1 MVVGLSLVLEGQPA
15 VRDVV
20 QILEP
25 LEVGH
30 SHTTGVDVH
39 VWDDQATVLSQ
50 NVVTSGS
57 DGAVSRLGNDLSLR
71 SEKKEKIVNTTGRAL
86 RWLIFEKS

>member
-39 VWDDQATVLSQ
+39 VWDDEAPAFTED
-50 NVVTSGS
+50 VVSGWGNGS
-57 DGAVSRLGNDLSLR
+57 VGGLGNDFGLC
-71 SEKKEKIVNTTGRAL
+71 G
-86 RWLIFEKS
+86 

>member
-1 MVVGLSLVLEGQPA
+1 MVEV
-15 VRDVV
+15 
-20 QILEP
+20 LEP
-25 LEVGH
+25 LEVGDR
-30 SHTTGVDVH
+30 HTTGVDVH